1 MQDEGYTVDTVP
13 ETSAELMDI
22 VTSHMT
28 NDRSMLTD
36 ELLASAEGRLSSD
49 DYKAYFETAPE
60 DTQKSM
66 IESWGATPGDVFV
79 YDDEVIIPG
88 FSMAIYGLRS
98 RPPRGFGENVS
109 AILPRIPVCHHRIS
123 TWPSTIGY
131 EPSLKRMQSFM

>member
-36 ELLASAEGRLSSD
+36 ELLASAEGRLSSA
-49 DYKAYFETAPE
+49 DYKAYFETLPA

-66 IESWGATPGDVFV
+66 IESWGAAPGDVFV

-88 FSMAIYGLRS
+88 FSNGNLWITVQ
-98 RPPRGFGENVS
+98 PPRGFWGEC
-109 AILPRIPVCHHRIS
+109 ICYLPR
-123 TWPSTIGY
+123 
-131 EPSLKRMQSFM
+131 SLFATTASVLGLLPLGTNRL